1 MLEKY
6 EDKLITASII
16 KIISVV
22 LFTALCIYTATAE
35 ACDKLTAHIGT
46 GLKFAESAVVERD
59 NKQYQVDTG
68 GDFSARFA
76 LNLDCGSA
84 QIGIAHRSQ
93 YTRNYPFND
102 LKEPNLTEIYFD
114 VKFDVWD
121 F

>member
-1 MLEKY
+1 MENY
-6 EDKLITASII
+6 EDFLIKKLLI
-16 KIISVV
+16 KIAIIFVLLVLSIS
-22 LFTALCIYTATAE
+22 AI

-46 GLKFAESAVVERD
+46 GLKFVESAVVERN

-102 LKEPNLTEIYFD
+102 LKEPNVTEFYID